1 MNALELTQILA
12 NISAVV
18 AAIGVILSL
27 VYLSAQV
34 RDNSRLVSEN
44 TKAQLM
50 AADMTSNDGSRE
62 MAFDI
67 LSNPELAELVL
78 KGLRGESLGDVDRY
92 RFRTWIRT
100 IVESHMTFYVQ
111 VNRDTVTDEIFQYWS
126 RVFDGLFKVPSVV
139 EAYQHFSPELPE
151 RFRVYMDAKIATP
164 EST

>member
-1 MNALELTQILA
+1 MSIVEITQILA
-12 NISAVV
+12 NIAAVV
-18 AAIGVILSL
+18 AAIGVVLSL

-50 AADMTSNDGSRE
+50 AADMTSNEGSRA

-67 LSNPELAELVL
+67 LTHPELAELIL
-78 KGLRGESLGDVDRY
+78 SGLRGEPLEPADNY

-126 RVFDGLFKVPSVV
+126 RVFDRLFNIPSVV
-139 EAYQHFSPELPE
+139 DAYRHFASELPE
-151 RFRVYMDAKIATP
+151 RFRVYMDAKITSP
-164 EST
+164 ESA

>member
-1 MNALELTQILA
+1 MSVVEVTQILA
-12 NISAVV
+12 NVAAVV

-50 AADMTSNDGSRE
+50 AADMTSNDGSRA

-67 LSNPELAELVL
+67 LTHPDLAELIL
-78 KGLRGESLGDVDRY
+78 AGLRGEQLEPVDNY

-126 RVFDGLFKVPSVV
+126 RVFDRLFRNPSVV
-139 EAYQHFSPELPE
+139 EAYQHFSPDLPE
-151 RFRVYMDAKIATP
+151 RFRAYMDAKIVSP
-164 EST
+164 ESA

>member
-1 MNALELTQILA
+1 MSVIEFTQILA
-12 NISAVV
+12 NVSAVV

-27 VYLSAQV
+27 VYLSTQV

-50 AADMTSNDGSRE
+50 AADMTSNDGSRA

-67 LSNPELAELVL
+67 LTHPELAEIILS
-78 KGLRGESLGDVDRY
+78 GLRGEPLEAGDNY
-92 RFRTWIRT
+92 RFRTWVRT

-126 RVFDGLFKVPSVV
+126 RVFDRLFKNPSVV
-139 EAYQHFSPELPE
+139 AAYRTFAPDLPD
-151 RFRVYMDAKIATP
+151 RFRLYMDAKAIAA
-164 EST
+164 EAS